1 MDILLQYLDIKKNK
15 QVFVS
20 ITDVPCSTIYQTIT
34 QTSVIDDA
42 LSLTDYLGRKHPDSY
57 LKPYLFVGLVDA
69 EYCNRRTIAS
79 FSYDD
84 FCRLSCGLGEASSID

>member
-84 FCRLSCGLGEASSID
+84 FCRLSSGLGEASSIG